1 MEPQYSNAAT
11 GSRIVRRR
19 RVLGQGRSC
28 DILAAAELS
37 AQVNDSVFEGI
48 LGVELN
54 TRLFLSSSGLAD
66 LGGLGDPWH
75 DSVVLSFHFL
85 KGHAACEIPWG
96 RVAVA
101 SCDVCFVADHATAAT
116 AANASALQAVGAR
129 ALQEALAAELSPL
142 DG

>member
-19 RVLGQGRSC
+19 RVLGQGRAC

-66 LGGLGDPWH
+66 LGGARRP
-75 DSVVLSFHFL
+75 
-85 KGHAACEIPWG
+85 
-96 RVAVA
+96 VA
-101 SCDVCFVADHATAAT
+101 
-116 AANASALQAVGAR
+116 
-129 ALQEALAAELSPL
+129 
-142 DG
+142 

>member
-1 MEPQYSNAAT
+1 MPPQARGLFDEGVSSGKAGLVT
-11 GSRIVRRR
+11 FWQLPSSRLKSTTV
-19 RVLGQGRSC
+19 C
-28 DILAAAELS
+28 
-37 AQVNDSVFEGI
+37 EGI

-85 KGHAACEIPWG
+85 KGHAACEIPRR

>member
-66 LGGLGDPWH
+66 LGGGSETRGIIQW
-75 DSVVLSFHFL
+75 
-85 KGHAACEIPWG
+85 
-96 RVAVA
+96 
-101 SCDVCFVADHATAAT
+101 SCRFI
-116 AANASALQAVGAR
+116 S
-129 ALQEALAAELSPL
+129 
-142 DG
+142 